1 MQKITESTFASLDGI
16 TDDPRAWAMSYFD
29 AQAQQAALE
38 ALQASDGML
47 MGRGTYE
54 YLASMAEQSG
64 PYADAINAI
73 RKYVFSA
80 TLQQADWNNSTI
92 IRGDVI
98 AAVNE
103 IKQQEGRGLIIYG
116 HGRLTQTLL
125 EHGLLDE
132 VRFGIH
138 PVLVGRG
145 RDRAS
150 NTQPQQLR
158 LLGAT
163 PLPSG
168 VVVLTYEAAQVE
180 NRAG

>member
-1 MQKITESTFASLDGI
+1 MQKITESTFASLDGV

-29 AQAQQAALE
+29 EQAQQAALE
-38 ALQASDGML
+38 ELQASDGML

-54 YLASMAEQSG
+54 YLASMEEQSG

-92 IRGDVI
+92 TRGDVI
-98 AAVNE
+98 AAVKE
-103 IKQQEGRGLIIYG
+103 SRQQEGRGRVVCG

-132 VRFGIH
+132 VRFAIH

-145 RDRAS
+145 QAS
-150 NTQPQQLR
+150 NTQPQQLK

-163 PLPSG
+163 SLPSG